1 MGPAPRQGSDTVQR
15 NAIGVVWLI
24 GGLLALG
31 AYVIGPDRF
40 LHGAFGVLIDLQ
52 ATFGN
57 LHAAFQA
64 LLAGL
69 TVEAF
74 ELIRALAIG
83 LFVVFVALGLIAA
96 RRGLRA
102 RVALVTLTVLYLVLL
117 YPALDGY
124 YVSSAHWMGAF
135 LLAAVGALVMTRRLT
150 ASAGATPA
158 SLRRPDRT

>member
-1 MGPAPRQGSDTVQR
+1 MQR
-15 NAIGVVWLI
+15 NTIGAVWLV
-24 GGLLALG
+24 GALLALG
-31 AYVIGPDRF
+31 AYLIGPDRF
-40 LHGAFGVLIDLQ
+40 LHGAFGVLFDLQ
-52 ATFGN
+52 AMFEN
-57 LHAAFQA
+57 LHAALQTV
-64 LLAGL
+64 LAGL

-83 LFVVFVALGLIAA
+83 LFVVFLALGVIAA

-102 RVALVTLTVLYLVLL
+102 RAALVILTALYLLLL

-150 ASAGATPA
+150 ASAASTPA
-158 SLRRPDRT
+158 SLRRPVRT